1 MKYHKVL
8 PVISLWSYKILLT
21 FELSLQAFLLAYIQ
35 ETEERLNK
43 KAALRTQNLAVAK
56 DRPELNTA
64 MLDSSLKK
72 NTAFIKKLVSKNIYA
87 ISFLPWIPKSSR
99 N

>member
-1 MKYHKVL
+1 M
-8 PVISLWSYKILLT
+8 
-21 FELSLQAFLLAYIQ
+21 QAFLLAYIQ
-35 ETEERLNK
+35 ETEERLSK

-72 NTAFIKKLVSKNIYA
+72 NTAFIKKLVSNKVMPSCLESQNVQGTNMIGMFYDKV
-87 ISFLPWIPKSSR
+87 ITNLFFHRKT
-99 N
+99 

>member
-1 MKYHKVL
+1 MR
-8 PVISLWSYKILLT
+8 SYKILLT
-21 FELSLQAFLLAYIQ
+21 VEFPLQAFLLAYIQ

-72 NTAFIKKLVSKNIYA
+72 NTAFIKKLVSKRVMPS
-87 ISFLPWIPKSSR
+87 SFLESQNLQEPTGLGYFMIK
-99 N
+99 